1 MKQERFEQANEL
13 LSEYCKEKEI
23 NSLIGFHSDTR
34 PVEPGNLTLKD
45 ALETMLKVHTTPHS
59 KEVTGLTLPGLNKN
73 SDTVKKL
80 EEAGF
85 KVVYPA
91 ELTEQAV
98 ENLDEVEKYTY
109 DKLLGTALV
118 IDGNEEN
125 LSLDFANTISS
136 HYFSTGDGVWSAV
149 GTENNSITECPHGQ
163 FVDGSSDRLNEL
175 LTNLGF
181 RSQVAENG
189 DVTVS
194 SDIPYP
200 VVKKSK
206 FRQLYDLGKD
216 KISSAFAKLKSFFA
230 PKDQVKEDDQD
241 EREWT

>member
-34 PVEPGNLTLKD
+34 PVEPSNLTLKD

-59 KEVTGLTLPGLNKN
+59 KEVTGLTLPGLDKN

-91 ELTEQAV
+91 ELTEQAT
-98 ENLDEVEKYTY
+98 ENMDEVEKYAY

-136 HYFSTGDGVWSAV
+136 FFKRYVSALSTVV
-149 GTENNSITECPHGQ
+149 NGT
-163 FVDGSSDRLNEL
+163 SSHFTLPSCISVI
-175 LTNLGF
+175 
-181 RSQVAENG
+181 RS
-189 DVTVS
+189 
-194 SDIPYP
+194 
-200 VVKKSK
+200 
-206 FRQLYDLGKD
+206 R
-216 KISSAFAKLKSFFA
+216 
-230 PKDQVKEDDQD
+230 
-241 EREWT
+241 